1 MKSEKEIAEESKES
15 LHVVEPT
22 DLVKYGLIPEFVGR
36 VPVVASVN
44 NLQVD
49 DLVRVLKEPK
59 NSLLKQYEGLF
70 KLNNVSLRFSQNAL
84 KAVASQALE
93 KKTGARGL
101 RRIMVSN
108 QILFSLLA
116 YVLMLFYYRKTY
128 YWNQCMMHQHLVSS
142 KSLLIVK

>member
-1 MKSEKEIAEESKES
+1 MKTESDIVEESKES

-84 KAVASQALE
+84 KSVASQALE

-101 RRIMVSN
+101 RRIMVGKR
-108 QILFSLLA
+108 L
-116 YVLMLFYYRKTY
+116 
-128 YWNQCMMHQHLVSS
+128 
-142 KSLLIVK
+142 

>member
-1 MKSEKEIAEESKES
+1 M
-15 LHVVEPT
+15 VEPT

-44 NLQVD
+44 NLQVE

-59 NSLLKQYEGLF
+59 NSLLRQYEGLF

-84 KAVASQALE
+84 KGIAAQALE

-101 RRIMVSN
+101 RRIMVN
-108 QILFSLLA
+108 RYIT
-116 YVLMLFYYRKTY
+116 VE
-128 YWNQCMMHQHLVSS
+128 
-142 KSLLIVK
+142 IVKYINIYEF

>member
-1 MKSEKEIAEESKES
+1 MKSESDIAEESKES

-44 NLQVD
+44 NLEVD

-70 KLNNVSLRFSQNAL
+70 QFNNVSLRFSQNAL
-84 KAVASQALE
+84 KAVAAQALE

-101 RRIMVSN
+101 RRIMVKY
-108 QILFSLLA
+108 LFIYFA
-116 YVLMLFYYRKTY
+116 NVY
-128 YWNQCMMHQHLVSS
+128 
-142 KSLLIVK
+142 LIADMYKKK

>member
-1 MKSEKEIAEESKES
+1 M
-15 LHVVEPT
+15 
-22 DLVKYGLIPEFVGR
+22 GR

-44 NLQVD
+44 NLQVE

-84 KAVASQALE
+84 KSVATQALE

-101 RRIMVSN
+101 RRIMVKP
-108 QILFSLLA
+108 LFFFFSG
-116 YVLMLFYYRKTY
+116 
-128 YWNQCMMHQHLVSS
+128 
-142 KSLLIVK
+142 